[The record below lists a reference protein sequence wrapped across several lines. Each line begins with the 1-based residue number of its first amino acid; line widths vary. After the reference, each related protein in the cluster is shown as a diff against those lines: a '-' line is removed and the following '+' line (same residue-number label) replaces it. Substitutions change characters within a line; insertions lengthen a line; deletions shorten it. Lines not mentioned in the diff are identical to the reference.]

1 MSAAA
6 EIIVAV
12 GTLLLLA
19 AIAVAVVRFARSM
32 KVSVGSI
39 SAEFS
44 PNGGKTLRDAI
55 DRLTEKVDGHFAE
68 LFAKVDD
75 HEARITALEKPKPR
89 TPRKKAS

>member
-19 AIAVAVVRFARSM
+19 ATSVAVVRFARSM
-32 KVSVGSI
+32 KVSVGTI

-55 DRLTEKVDGHFAE
+55 NRVETKVDDLVAT
-68 LFAKVDD
+68 VRD
-75 HEARITALEKPKPR
+75 HEARITALEKPQPKPR
-89 TPRKKAS
+89 TPRKKAA

>member
-19 AIAVAVVRFARSM
+19 AVAVAVVRFARSM

-39 SAEFS
+39 TAEFRN
-44 PNGGKTLRDAI
+44 NGGSSLRDAV
-55 DRLTEKVDGHFAE
+55 DRVET
-68 LFAKVDD
+68 KVDD
-75 HEARITALEKPKPR
+75 LVATVRNHEARITALEEPKPKPR
-89 TPRKKAS
+89 TPRKKAA